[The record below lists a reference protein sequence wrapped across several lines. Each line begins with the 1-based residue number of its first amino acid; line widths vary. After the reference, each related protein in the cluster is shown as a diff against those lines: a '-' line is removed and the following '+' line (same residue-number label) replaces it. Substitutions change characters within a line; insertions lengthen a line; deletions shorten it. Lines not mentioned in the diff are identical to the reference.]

1 MIILVIALIVL
12 GIIAAILG
20 LMSKHRDGVPEI
32 VNATNT
38 SCATCD
44 GTNSKCE
51 QECLMEASTKE
62 IKYFDDEELDAYKG
76 KQANEYSDEEAEQFR
91 EVMYTMRQEEIKDWN
106 RSLILRGINIPD
118 QLKDEVIMLIGDNET
133 V

>member
-1 MIILVIALIVL
+1 
-12 GIIAAILG
+12 
-20 LMSKHRDGVPEI
+20 
-32 VNATNT
+32 
-38 SCATCD
+38 
-44 GTNSKCE
+44 
-51 QECLMEASTKE
+51 MEASTKE
-62 IKYFDDEELDAYKG
+62 IEYFDDEELDAYKG

>member
-32 VNATNT
+32 VNAANT

-62 IKYFDDEELDAYKG
+62 IEYFDDEELDAYKG